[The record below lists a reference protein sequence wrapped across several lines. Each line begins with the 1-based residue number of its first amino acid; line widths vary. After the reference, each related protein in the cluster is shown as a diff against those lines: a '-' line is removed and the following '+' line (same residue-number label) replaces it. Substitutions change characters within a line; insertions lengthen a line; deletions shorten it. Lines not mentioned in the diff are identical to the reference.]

1 MQYYYQNDDNFS
13 DDPSS
18 HRADSKIQKYDE
30 VGFNE
35 IPLSPMQLDESVDF
49 SEEEAQMERKE
60 QVVKHEISE
69 EGRKHLKKCFFN
81 MMSEYDFF
89 SVVIYPD
96 LKARKQFVH
105 DAWEIAKFTECY
117 ELKLIIS

>member
-1 MQYYYQNDDNFS
+1 
-13 DDPSS
+13 
-18 HRADSKIQKYDE
+18 
-30 VGFNE
+30 
-35 IPLSPMQLDESVDF
+35 
-49 SEEEAQMERKE
+49 
-60 QVVKHEISE
+60 
-69 EGRKHLKKCFFN
+69 

-117 ELKLIIS
+117 ELKLIISQDPYFYITRDDIFQMVHTNDQEMIE